1 MFISQP
7 PGKESG
13 ARVAMGGSRA
23 AVSRSATKTA
33 VILIP
38 DYAGGVAKRKS
49 ALVVW
54 LQWVSPQL
62 ILFMGNMVKMRKLEE
77 HQKQLCSLAMML

>member
-1 MFISQP
+1 LFISQP

-13 ARVAMGGSRA
+13 ARVAMGARA

-62 ILFMGNMVKMRKLEE
+62 ILFMGNMVKMRKLEK

>member
-13 ARVAMGGSRA
+13 ARVAMGARA

-54 LQWVSPQL
+54 L
-62 ILFMGNMVKMRKLEE
+62 
-77 HQKQLCSLAMML
+77 